1 MSHSPSIKRTK
12 TVIVSPSLLSADFLH
27 LDREIEMI
35 NRSDAQWLHFDVMD
49 GHFVPNISYGFPIMQ
64 AVAGVLRKKLDVHF
78 MISNPDSYIKQT
90 AAVGAM
96 MMNVHYE
103 VFNNIYS
110 LKQCIQDIHAEGMK
124 AGVTLNPD
132 TPVSVLSFI
141 INEIDMV
148 LIMGVFPG
156 FGGQKFIPA
165 TIDRVREAK
174 QIIKSHG
181 ASALIE
187 VDGGVNGTNAQALVD
202 AGADILVSGNY
213 IFKSFNPEVTI
224 TELTQLSPR

>member
-1 MSHSPSIKRTK
+1 M
-12 TVIVSPSLLSADFLH
+12 IVSPSLLSADFLH

-64 AVAGVLRKKLDVHF
+64 AVSKVLTKKLDVHF
-78 MISNPDSYIKQT
+78 MISNPENYIKQT
-90 AAVGAM
+90 AAVGATI
-96 MMNVHYE
+96 MNVHYE
-103 VFNNIYS
+103 VFRNIYS

-124 AGVTLNPD
+124 AGVTINPD

-141 INEIDMV
+141 INEVDMV

-165 TIDRVREAK
+165 TIDRVKETREL
-174 QIIKSHG
+174 IKSHG
-181 ASALIE
+181 ASVLIE
-187 VDGGVNGTNAQALVD
+187 VDGGVNDSNAKALAD

-213 IFKSFNPEVTI
+213 IFMSPNPEVTI
-224 TELTQLSPR
+224 TELCNM

>member
-1 MSHSPSIKRTK
+1 MSHSPSIKRTT

>member
-1 MSHSPSIKRTK
+1 M
-12 TVIVSPSLLSADFLH
+12 IVSPSLLSADFLH

-64 AVAGVLRKKLDVHF
+64 AVSKVLKKKLDVHF
-78 MISNPDSYIKQT
+78 MITNPENYVKQT
-90 AAVGAM
+90 AAVGATI
-96 MMNVHYE
+96 MNIHYE

-110 LKQCIQDIHAEGMK
+110 LKQCIQDIRAEGMK
-124 AGVTLNPD
+124 VGVTINPD

-141 INEIDMV
+141 INEVDMV

-165 TIDRVREAK
+165 TIDRVKETK
-174 QIIKSHG
+174 ELIKSHG

-187 VDGGVNGTNAQALVD
+187 VDGGVNGNNAKALAD

-213 IFKSFNPEVTI
+213 IFKSPNPEVTI
-224 TELTQLSPR
+224 TELCNL

>member
-1 MSHSPSIKRTK
+1 M
-12 TVIVSPSLLSADFLH
+12 IVSPSLLSADFLH

-64 AVAGVLRKKLDVHF
+64 AVSGVLRKKLDVHF

-187 VDGGVNGTNAQALVD
+187 VDGGVNGTNAQALAD

-213 IFKSFNPEVTI
+213 IFKSPNPEVTI

>member
-1 MSHSPSIKRTK
+1 
-12 TVIVSPSLLSADFLH
+12 
-27 LDREIEMI
+27 MI

-64 AVAGVLRKKLDVHF
+64 AVSKVLTKKLDVHF
-78 MISNPDSYIKQT
+78 MISNPENYIKQT
-90 AAVGAM
+90 AAVGAAI
-96 MMNVHYE
+96 MNVHYE
-103 VFNNIYS
+103 VFRNIYS

-124 AGVTLNPD
+124 AGVTINPD

-141 INEIDMV
+141 INEVDMV

-165 TIDRVREAK
+165 TIDRVKETREL
-174 QIIKSHG
+174 IKSHG
-181 ASALIE
+181 ASVLIE
-187 VDGGVNGTNAQALVD
+187 VDGGVNDSNAKALAD

-213 IFKSFNPEVTI
+213 IFKSPNPEVTI
-224 TELTQLSPR
+224 TELCNL

>member
-1 MSHSPSIKRTK
+1 
-12 TVIVSPSLLSADFLH
+12 
-27 LDREIEMI
+27 MI

-64 AVAGVLRKKLDVHF
+64 AVSKVLTKKLDVHF
-78 MISNPDSYIKQT
+78 MISNPENYIKQT
-90 AAVGAM
+90 AAVGATI
-96 MMNVHYE
+96 MNVHYE
-103 VFNNIYS
+103 AFRNIYS

-124 AGVTLNPD
+124 AGVTINPD

-141 INEIDMV
+141 INEVDMV

-165 TIDRVREAK
+165 TIDRVKETREL
-174 QIIKSHG
+174 IKSHG
-181 ASALIE
+181 ASVLIE
-187 VDGGVNGTNAQALVD
+187 VDGGVNDSNAKALAD

-213 IFKSFNPEVTI
+213 IFKSPNPEVTI
-224 TELTQLSPR
+224 TELCNL

>member
-1 MSHSPSIKRTK
+1 M
-12 TVIVSPSLLSADFLH
+12 IVSPSLLSADFLH
-27 LDREIEMI
+27 LDHELEMI
-35 NRSDAQWLHFDVMD
+35 NRSEAEWLHFDVMD

-64 AVAGVLRKKLDVHF
+64 AVSKVLTKKLDVHF
-78 MISNPDSYIKQT
+78 MITNPQEYVKQT

-110 LKQCIQDIHAEGMK
+110 LKQCIQDIHQEGMK
-124 AGVTLNPD
+124 AGITLNPD

-141 INEIDMV
+141 INEVDMV

-174 QIIKSHG
+174 EIIKSHG
-181 ASALIE
+181 STALIE
-187 VDGGVNGTNAQALVD
+187 VDGGVNDSNAKTLAD

-213 IFKSFNPEVTI
+213 IFKAPNPEVVI
-224 TELTQLSPR
+224 SELAKL

>member
-1 MSHSPSIKRTK
+1 M
-12 TVIVSPSLLSADFLH
+12 IVSPSLLSADFLH

-64 AVAGVLRKKLDVHF
+64 AVSKVLTKKLDVHF
-78 MISNPDSYIKQT
+78 MISNPENYIKQT
-90 AAVGAM
+90 AAVGATI
-96 MMNVHYE
+96 MNVHYE
-103 VFNNIYS
+103 VFRNIYS

-124 AGVTLNPD
+124 AGLTINPD

-141 INEIDMV
+141 INEVDMV

-165 TIDRVREAK
+165 TIDRVKETREL
-174 QIIKSHG
+174 IKSHG
-181 ASALIE
+181 ASVLIE
-187 VDGGVNGTNAQALVD
+187 VDGGVNDSNAKALAD

-213 IFKSFNPEVTI
+213 IFKSPNPEVTI
-224 TELTQLSPR
+224 SELCNL

>member
-1 MSHSPSIKRTK
+1 M
-12 TVIVSPSLLSADFLH
+12 SADFLH

-64 AVAGVLRKKLDVHF
+64 AVSKVLTKKLDVHF
-78 MISNPDSYIKQT
+78 MISNPENYIKQT
-90 AAVGAM
+90 AAVGATI
-96 MMNVHYE
+96 MNVHYE
-103 VFNNIYS
+103 VFRNIYS

-124 AGVTLNPD
+124 AGVTINPD

-141 INEIDMV
+141 INEVDMV

-165 TIDRVREAK
+165 TIDRVKETREL
-174 QIIKSHG
+174 IKSHG
-181 ASALIE
+181 ASVLIE
-187 VDGGVNGTNAQALVD
+187 VDGGVNDSNAKALAD

-213 IFKSFNPEVTI
+213 IFKSSNPEVTI
-224 TELTQLSPR
+224 TELCNL

>member
-1 MSHSPSIKRTK
+1 
-12 TVIVSPSLLSADFLH
+12 
-27 LDREIEMI
+27 MI

-64 AVAGVLRKKLDVHF
+64 AVSKVLTKKLDVHF
-78 MISNPDSYIKQT
+78 MISNPENYIKQT
-90 AAVGAM
+90 AAVGATI
-96 MMNVHYE
+96 MNVHYE
-103 VFNNIYS
+103 VFRNIYS

-124 AGVTLNPD
+124 AGVTINPD

-141 INEIDMV
+141 INEVDMV

-165 TIDRVREAK
+165 TIDRVKETREL
-174 QIIKSHG
+174 IKSHG
-181 ASALIE
+181 ASVLIE
-187 VDGGVNGTNAQALVD
+187 VDGGVNDSNAKALAD

-213 IFKSFNPEVTI
+213 IFKSPNPEVTI
-224 TELTQLSPR
+224 TKLCNL

>member
-1 MSHSPSIKRTK
+1 M
-12 TVIVSPSLLSADFLH
+12 IVSPSLLSADFLH

-64 AVAGVLRKKLDVHF
+64 AVSKVLTKKLDVHF
-78 MISNPDSYIKQT
+78 MISNPENYIKQT
-90 AAVGAM
+90 AAVGATI
-96 MMNVHYE
+96 MNVHYE
-103 VFNNIYS
+103 VFRNIYS

-124 AGVTLNPD
+124 AGVTINPD

-141 INEIDMV
+141 INEVDMV

-165 TIDRVREAK
+165 TIDRVKETREL
-174 QIIKSHG
+174 IKSHG
-181 ASALIE
+181 ASVLIE
-187 VDGGVNGTNAQALVD
+187 VDGGVNGETGPQLVE
-202 AGADILVSGNY
+202 AGVDVLVAGSY
-213 IFKSFNPEVTI
+213 VFKSEDPIATI
-224 TELTQLSPR
+224 SSLKAL

>member
-1 MSHSPSIKRTK
+1 M
-12 TVIVSPSLLSADFLH
+12 IVSPSLLSADFLH
-27 LDREIEMI
+27 LHDEIEMI
-35 NRSDAQWLHFDVMD
+35 NNSEAQWLHFDVMD

-64 AVAGVLRKKLDVHF
+64 AVSKVLKKKLDVHF
-78 MISNPDSYIKQT
+78 MITNPENYIKQT

-96 MMNVHYE
+96 MMNIHYE

-124 AGVTLNPD
+124 AGITLNPD

-156 FGGQKFIPA
+156 FGGQKFFPV
-165 TIDRVREAK
+165 TIDRVKETK
-174 QIIKSHG
+174 ELIKSHG
-181 ASALIE
+181 ASVLIE
-187 VDGGVNGTNAQALVD
+187 VDGGVNGENAKALAE

-213 IFKSFNPEVTI
+213 IFKSSNPEATI
-224 TELTQLSPR
+224 SELCKL

>member
-1 MSHSPSIKRTK
+1 M
-12 TVIVSPSLLSADFLH
+12 IVSPSLLSADFLH

-187 VDGGVNGTNAQALVD
+187 VDGGVNGNNAQAIVD

-224 TELTQLSPR
+224 TELTQLSPQ

>member
-1 MSHSPSIKRTK
+1 MSHSPSIKRTT

-224 TELTQLSPR
+224 TELTQLSPQ

>member
-1 MSHSPSIKRTK
+1 
-12 TVIVSPSLLSADFLH
+12 
-27 LDREIEMI
+27 MI

-64 AVAGVLRKKLDVHF
+64 AVSKVLTKKLDVHF
-78 MISNPDSYIKQT
+78 MISNPENYIKQT
-90 AAVGAM
+90 AAVGATI
-96 MMNVHYE
+96 MNVHYE
-103 VFNNIYS
+103 VFRNIYS

-124 AGVTLNPD
+124 AGVTINPD

-141 INEIDMV
+141 INEVDMV

-165 TIDRVREAK
+165 TIDRVKETREL
-174 QIIKSHG
+174 IKSHG
-181 ASALIE
+181 ASVLIE
-187 VDGGVNGTNAQALVD
+187 VDGGVNDSNAKVLAD

-213 IFKSFNPEVTI
+213 IFKSPNPEVTI
-224 TELTQLSPR
+224 TELCNL

>member
-1 MSHSPSIKRTK
+1 M
-12 TVIVSPSLLSADFLH
+12 IVSPSLLSADFLH

-64 AVAGVLRKKLDVHF
+64 AVSKVLTKKLDVHF
-78 MISNPDSYIKQT
+78 MISNPENYIKQT
-90 AAVGAM
+90 AAVGATI
-96 MMNVHYE
+96 MNVHYE
-103 VFNNIYS
+103 VFRNIYS

-124 AGVTLNPD
+124 AGVTINPD

-141 INEIDMV
+141 INEVDMV

-165 TIDRVREAK
+165 TIDRVKETREL
-174 QIIKSHG
+174 IKSHG
-181 ASALIE
+181 ASVLIE
-187 VDGGVNGTNAQALVD
+187 VDGGVNDSNAKALAD

-213 IFKSFNPEVTI
+213 IFKSSNPEVTI
-224 TELTQLSPR
+224 TELCNL

>member
-1 MSHSPSIKRTK
+1 M
-12 TVIVSPSLLSADFLH
+12 IVSPSLLSADFLH

-49 GHFVPNISYGFPIMQ
+49 GHFVPNISYGFPIMH
-64 AVAGVLRKKLDVHF
+64 AVSGVLKKKLDVHF
-78 MISNPDSYIKQT
+78 MITNPENYVKQT

-103 VFNNIYS
+103 AFNNIYS
-110 LKQCIQDIHAEGMK
+110 LKQCINDIHAEGMK

-141 INEIDMV
+141 INEVDMV

-156 FGGQKFIPA
+156 FGGQKFIPE
-165 TIDRVREAK
+165 TIERVRETK
-174 QIIKSHG
+174 KIVKSHG
-181 ASALIE
+181 ASVMIE
-187 VDGGVNGTNAQALVD
+187 VDGGVNGSNAQALAD

-213 IFKSFNPEVTI
+213 IFKSSNPEVVI
-224 TELTQLSPR
+224 TELSKL